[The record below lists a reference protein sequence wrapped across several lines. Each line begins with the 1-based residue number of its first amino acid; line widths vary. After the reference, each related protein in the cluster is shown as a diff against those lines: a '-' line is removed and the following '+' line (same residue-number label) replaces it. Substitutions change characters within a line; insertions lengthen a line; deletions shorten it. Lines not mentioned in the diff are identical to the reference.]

1 MSFAELRARLAAG
14 HPSLVVPLAAGLVA
28 GGETGT
34 AELFYRSTDDPP
46 ATRNDLLAALA
57 WYGRFQ
63 LYEVMATGPPVPED
77 MEGRLHSDHCAA
89 ICAIGW
95 MAPRGNGLFHGEDLI
110 SPGDIH
116 RLSGFFPSVG
126 SRRRFITLS
135 ELDRL
140 FRDEGG
146 HR

>member
-1 MSFAELRARLAAG
+1 
-14 HPSLVVPLAAGLVA
+14 
-28 GGETGT
+28 
-34 AELFYRSTDDPP
+34 
-46 ATRNDLLAALA
+46 
-57 WYGRFQ
+57 
-63 LYEVMATGPPVPED
+63 MATGPPVPED